1 MEKTRGFAICK
12 EYEGKTR
19 LPLHGSPESAGY
31 DLFCP
36 EDITVYCGQTVLVK
50 TGIKAYMQHG
60 EVLKIYP
67 RSSYGIKKGMELAN
81 TVGIIDKDYYNNPD
95 NEGNIIV
102 GIRNAGPIPFTIK
115 KGERFAQAIFEAFLE
130 ADKETYTQ
138 KKEERKGGI
147 GSTGEK

>member
-1 MEKTRGFAICK
+1 MEVRKAQDMI
-12 EYEGKTR
+12 
-19 LPLHGSPESAGY
+19 
-31 DLFCP
+31 LFCP
-36 EDITVYCGQTVLVK
+36 EDVTVYCGQTVLVK

-67 RSSYGIKKGMELAN
+67 RSSYGLKKGMVLAN

-115 KGERFAQAIFEAFLE
+115 QGERFAQAIFEVFLE

-138 KKEERKGGI
+138 KEGERKGGI
-147 GSTGEK
+147 GSTGER